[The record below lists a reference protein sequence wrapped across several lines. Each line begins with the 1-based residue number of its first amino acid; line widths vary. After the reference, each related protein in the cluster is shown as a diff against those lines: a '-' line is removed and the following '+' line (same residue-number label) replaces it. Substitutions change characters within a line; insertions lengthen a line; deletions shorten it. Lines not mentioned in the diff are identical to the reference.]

1 MAFSIIIVADLKLWT
16 NKIVNQINY
25 EILQT
30 RIQCGYNWNQL
41 KSFSR
46 QIRRLRTK
54 INCRKFKI
62 SSHTLK
68 SPDTVIS
75 LYQPVRTRIEELEDV
90 CLSLLSL
97 HQDWVITMLTRSY
110 WVCCQAQITK
120 HIVFAFLQHYFSIQY
135 WL

>member
-25 EILQT
+25 EILQS
-30 RIQCGYNWNQL
+30 RVHCGYKWNQL

-54 INCRKFKI
+54 INCKI
-62 SSHTLK
+62 SSHTVK
-68 SPDTVIS
+68 NPDTVIS
-75 LYQPVRTRIEELEDV
+75 LYQPVRTGMEELEDV

-97 HQDWVITMLTRSY
+97 HQDWVITMLARSS
-110 WVCCQAQITK
+110 WLCCQARITK
-120 HIVFAFLQHYFSIQY
+120 HIVFAFLQHYFSIVV
-135 WL
+135 LAI